1 MKKFV
6 PIFLVFSLVLLCCA
20 CQRKSSALDP
30 FAEIEGDQ
38 QTGYSIKNIPWGSS
52 ADEIKKMFPKKEFT
66 DSPGIDRIIHF
77 EETDEYDRAIIF
89 IFLDH
94 TLSSLVSAEYA
105 YMPKTQEA
113 YDEIINA
120 LYQSALKNMSLEGI
134 SNSDALQDVRQFQQ
148 NLFWQAEDNSYVY
161 FALSDSYSND
171 NLNISVKVTMPRE
184 PWN

>member
-66 DSPGIDRIIHF
+66 DSPGIDRIIHL
-77 EETDEYDRAIIF
+77 EETDEYDCAIIF
-89 IFLDH
+89 VFLDH
-94 TLSSLVSAEYA
+94 TLSSLVSAGYT

-134 SNSDALQDVRQFQQ
+134 SQTEAMQDVDHFRQGCT
-148 NLFWQAEDNSYVY
+148 WRAEDNSCV
-161 FALSDSYSND
+161 FFTASYTNKPLD
-171 NLNISVKVTMPRE
+171 ISVTATMPRE